1 MKTLKNIALLGST
14 GSIGTQTLQVIDELA
29 NYKVQILTA
38 HRNSKLITE
47 QAKKYHPQFVVITH
61 WDSFKQVE
69 RWLQGSPIKVLY
81 GIEGILQSLT
91 ETELDLVVT
100 AISGASGI
108 QPTLKALELGI
119 DIALANKETIVA
131 AGSLVDKTK
140 QLTRAK
146 IIPVDSE
153 HSAIM
158 QCLEPQTQA
167 LEKIILTASGGPFR
181 NYGIEDLEHVTP
193 REALQH
199 PNWNMGKKIT
209 IDSATLMN
217 KGLEVIEA
225 HWLFNIPYEDIEVV
239 VHPQSIVHS
248 MVKYGDG
255 SILAHLGLP
264 DMRVPI
270 QYALTYPNRT
280 VNSFPKLDITK
291 VGKLEFMP
299 PDLNKFP
306 CLNLAFQV
314 GKKGQTFPI
323 VLNGANEVAVEL
335 FLQGNLKFMEIPLL
349 IEKVLERHNP
359 ISEYNL
365 DDLLEIDNWS
375 RIEAE
380 RQYLLLR

>member
-1 MKTLKNIALLGST
+1 LKTVKKIALLGST
-14 GSIGTQTLQVIDELA
+14 GSIGTQTLQVIDELKLF
-29 NYKVQILTA
+29 KVQILSA
-38 HRNSKLITE
+38 HKNVNTIIQ
-47 QAKKYHPQFVVITH
+47 QAHKYQPEFVVITDE
-61 WDSFKQVE
+61 DSFRLVE
-69 RWLQGSPIKVLY
+69 NELKGSTTKVRC
-81 GIEGILQSLT
+81 GIEGILQCLA
-91 ETELDLVVT
+91 ETELDLVIT

-108 QPTLKALELGI
+108 RPTLKALELGI
-119 DIALANKETIVA
+119 DVALANKETIVA
-131 AGSLVDKTK
+131 AGSLVKKIKET
-140 QLTRAK
+140 TGAK

-158 QCLEPQTQA
+158 QCLEPQRLA
-167 LEKIILTASGGPFR
+167 LQKIILTASGGPFR
-181 NYGIEDLEHVTP
+181 DYSIEELSHVTP
-193 REALQH
+193 KEALKH

-225 HWLFNIPYEDIEVV
+225 HWLFSIPYEDIEVV

-280 VNSFPKLDITK
+280 NNSFPKLDLTTI
-291 VGKLEFMP
+291 GKLEFLP
-299 PDLNKFP
+299 PDFQKFP
-306 CLNLAFQV
+306 CLNLAYQV

-323 VLNGANEVAVEL
+323 VLNAANEIAVEL
-335 FLQGNLKFMEIPLL
+335 FLENKLSFCEIPLL
-349 IEKVLERHNP
+349 IEKVLEKHNP
-359 ISEYNL
+359 LSDYNL
-365 DDLLEIDNWS
+365 DDLLEIDNWA

-380 RQYLLLR
+380 NQYSLLR